1 MNRDKHLINLIR
13 EQYEYRIYT
22 TLLEMEVVGKGGKII
37 LDAGIEVKDKKEG
50 KAFTVQFVQKVGD
63 EVMISLIPSE
73 NITGPITSANG
84 MTLVPSDLP
93 PQKYSLKD
101 FEANF
106 KL

>member
-37 LDAGIEVKDKKEG
+37 LDAGIEVKNKDGKK
-50 KAFTVQFVQKVGD
+50 FTVQSVQKDGD
-63 EVMISLIPSE
+63 EVTISLISPE
-73 NITGPITSANG
+73 NVTGPIISTNG
-84 MTLVPSDLP
+84 MTQVSPGQP
-93 PQKYSLKD
+93 PQIYSLKD

-106 KL
+106 EL